1 MELYIYLK
9 RYKISERKIENKIIK
24 EVETKN
30 KYLIKRILS
39 DFKKKLTPFI
49 LF

>member
-30 KYLIKRILS
+30 KY
-39 DFKKKLTPFI
+39 FI
-49 LF
+49 NFIY